1 MKSLSRFNNFMN
13 RNLGWFYTYSMSVC
27 ILLTSSRIE
36 KFIKKTIIITIIIT
50 DEQSVSKNSQYIN

>member
-1 MKSLSRFNNFMN
+1 MN
-13 RNLGWFYTYSMSVC
+13 RNPGRFYTYSPSVC

-36 KFIKKTIIITIIIT
+36 KSIKKIIIIT